1 MGIHLAVAKL
11 AQKSPLPN
19 PTWPGARGSRKV
31 TLSCLLKLNHAVPLK
46 RAAPGCGPGCP
57 LSRLQRRHCP
67 LGGHLQLVQVQGKD
81 AHAGGGGRQRGG
93 LERLRALPPRAL
105 PSFAPIPFA
114 AGGAGTAVQG
124 WAHNHRAWLGPG
136 LGLGVTQIYPNVSK
150 QIKIHQNTSKCIKVY
165 QNIFKHIKTYQ
176 NITKYI
182 KMYPNMPRKKANKER
197 SQIACECLQI
207 LFRADQKKTMQ
218 CGAYFEQSFT
228 LMMGKKCCYCV

>member
-1 MGIHLAVAKL
+1 MPKTGIHLAVAKL

-57 LSRLQRRHCP
+57 LRRLQRRHCP

-136 LGLGVTQIYPNVSK
+136 LGLGVNPNISK
-150 QIKIHQNTSKCIKVY
+150 RIKTNQNTS
-165 QNIFKHIKTYQ
+165 
-176 NITKYI
+176 KYI
-182 KMYPNMPRKKANKER
+182 KMYQNVSKYIQTYQNISKHNKVYQNVSKYATQK
-197 SQIACECLQI
+197 SQ
-207 LFRADQKKTMQ
+207 
-218 CGAYFEQSFT
+218 
-228 LMMGKKCCYCV
+228 